1 MISDLF
7 RFQDFELDRNAYELR
22 RSGQSVRLE
31 RIPYE
36 LLSLLIERRGQL
48 VTREEIIERIWG
60 KDVFHDTEHGI
71 NTAIRK
77 IRQALRDDPDAP
89 RFVLT
94 VPAKGYRFVAPVEVE
109 KVEPAVAAGP
119 PVALGLEK
127 VPLVEGPRRRS
138 YSRILIPA
146 ALFLLA
152 FGVAA
157 FFHFHRVQ
165 ALTEKDTIV
174 IADFANSTG
183 DAVFDDTLKQ
193 ALSVELSQ
201 SPFINILSDEKMA
214 ETMQMM
220 GHSADERV
228 NEKTAMEICQ
238 RTQST
243 AVLRGSI
250 ARLGKQYVVGMSVV
264 NCRTGDFLAKQQ
276 VEASSQEDV
285 LKTVDHAAANLRG
298 RLGESLASIQR
309 FNTPVEQATTPS
321 LEALQ
326 AYSLGCKQLMGGD
339 DVAAVP
345 FFQRAISLDPNFA
358 VAYALLGTS
367 YANLG
372 ELNLAAENTTRAY
385 ELREKVSERERLYID
400 SHYHMFV
407 TGSVEKGRQTFELW
421 SQVYPRDDVPTF
433 NLGAMY
439 GNIGQFDKALEKA
452 RESLRLDPESGMNYS
467 QLVYCY
473 LALNRVLEAQA
484 TAEEAQSKKL
494 DSPSLQITLYMVAF
508 LQNDSKAMAKQVAW
522 GAGKPGVED
531 VLLAFDADSAAY
543 FGRLRRARELTRRAV
558 VSAEQAEEKETAAIH
573 EAEAALREAL
583 FGNVAEARSLAAKV
597 SRPST
602 GEDVQFAAAL
612 TSAIAGDTAKGQAL
626 ADDLANRLPEDTFV
640 QFTYVPTIRAQL
652 ALTRNDPSEAIEAL
666 QVAAPYELGD
676 LSFARLNPVYV
687 RGEAYLAAHRG
698 TEASAEFQKILDHR
712 GVVANEPIGALA
724 HLQIGRAYAM
734 QGDTTKARAAYQDF
748 LTLWKD
754 ADPDIPIL
762 IAAKSEYAKLK

>member
-71 NTAIRK
+71 NTAVRK
-77 IRQALRDDPDAP
+77 IRQALQDDPDAP

-127 VPLVEGPRRRS
+127 SPLVEEPRRRS
-138 YSRILIPA
+138 HSRILIPA

-152 FGVAA
+152 IGVVA
-157 FFHFHRVQ
+157 FFRFHRVQ
-165 ALTEKDTIV
+165 ALSEKDTIV

-201 SPFINILSDEKMA
+201 SPFLNILSDEKMA

-228 NEKTAMEICQ
+228 NEKTAVEICQ

-243 AVLRGSI
+243 AVLGGSI
-250 ARLGKQYVVGMSVV
+250 ARLGKQYVVGISVV
-264 NCRTGDFLAKQQ
+264 NCHTGDFLAKEQMK
-276 VEASSQEDV
+276 ASSQEDM
-285 LKTVDHAAANLRG
+285 LKIVDHAAANLRG

-326 AYSLGCKQLMGGD
+326 AYGLGHRKLMGGD
-339 DVAAVP
+339 YVAAVP

-358 VAYALLGTS
+358 MAYALLGTTYS
-367 YANLG
+367 DLG
-372 ELNLAAENTTRAY
+372 EPNLTMENTARAY
-385 ELREKVSERERLYID
+385 ELREKVSERERFYID

-421 SQVYPRDDVPTF
+421 SQIYPRDDVPAF

-439 GNIGQFDKALEKA
+439 GNIGQYDKALEKA
-452 RESLRLDPESGMNYS
+452 RESLRLDPESGINYS

-473 LALNRVLEAQA
+473 LTLNRVVEAQA
-484 TAEEAQSKKL
+484 TAEEAQAKKL
-494 DSPSLQITLYMVAF
+494 DSPSLQITLYPLAF
-508 LQNDSKAMAKQVAW
+508 LRNDSKGMAKQVAW
-522 GAGKPGVED
+522 AAGKPGVED
-531 VLLAFDADSAAY
+531 VLLAFEADSAAY
-543 FGRLRRARELTRRAV
+543 FGRLRSARELSRRAV
-558 VSAEQAEEKETAAIH
+558 VSAEQAEEKETAADY

-583 FGNVAEARSLAAKV
+583 FGNVAEARSLAVKV
-597 SRPST
+597 LRLST
-602 GEDVQFAAAL
+602 GEDMQFSAAL
-612 TSAIAGDTAKGQAL
+612 ASAMIGDSTKGKAL
-626 ADDLANRLPEDTFV
+626 ADDLAKRLPEDTFV
-640 QFTYVPTIRAQL
+640 QFEYVPTIHAQL
-652 ALTRNDPSEAIEAL
+652 ALARNDPSEAIEAL
-666 QVAAPYELGD
+666 KVNAPYELGD
-676 LSFARLNPVYV
+676 LSFVRLYPVYV
-687 RGEAYLAAHRG
+687 QGEAYLAAHRG
-698 TEASAEFQKILDHR
+698 AEAAAEFQKILDHR
-712 GVVANEPIGALA
+712 GVVLNEPIGALA
-724 HLQIGRAYAM
+724 HLQLGRAYAL
-734 QGDTTKARAAYQDF
+734 QGDTVKAKAAYQDF
-748 LTLWKD
+748 FALWKD
-754 ADPDIPIL
+754 ADPDIPIF